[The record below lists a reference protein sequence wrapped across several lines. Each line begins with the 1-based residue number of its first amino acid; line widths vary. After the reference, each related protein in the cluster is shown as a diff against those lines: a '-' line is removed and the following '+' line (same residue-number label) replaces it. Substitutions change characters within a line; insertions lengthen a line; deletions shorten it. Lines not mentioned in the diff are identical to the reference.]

1 MFPPMLLY
9 LRFSTPERTR
19 HGVWLPLFLI
29 WLLLLPLIVLV
40 LTVTVAIDFVLLL
53 AGQAYH
59 HYTLLVL
66 RAFGL
71 LGATRGTVVHV
82 HSDDTNVDIEF
93 V

>member
-9 LRFSTPERTR
+9 LRVSTPERSR
-19 HGVWLPLFLI
+19 HGLWLPLFLI
-29 WLLLLPLIVLV
+29 WLLLLPLVVLV
-40 LTVTVAIDFVLLL
+40 LAVSVAVDFVLLL
-53 AGQAYH
+53 GGQAYH
-59 HYTLLVL
+59 HYTLFLL

-82 HSDDTNVDIEF
+82 HSDETNVDIEF